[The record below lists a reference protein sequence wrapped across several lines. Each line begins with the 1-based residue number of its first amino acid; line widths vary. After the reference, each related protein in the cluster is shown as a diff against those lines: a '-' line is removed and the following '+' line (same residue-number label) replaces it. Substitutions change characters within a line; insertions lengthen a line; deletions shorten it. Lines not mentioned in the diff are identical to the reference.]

1 MISRWLANHPDILI
15 LDEPTRGIDVGAKT
29 EIYEILSELS
39 EKGMSIIIVS
49 SEITELLSIADRI
62 IIMHEG
68 KISGELSIEEATQEK
83 IMTFATGQKM

>member
-1 MISRWLANHPDILI
+1 M
-15 LDEPTRGIDVGAKT
+15 GAKT